1 VFYSPCAKKVVPKKN
16 IQNRK
21 NKTNKTKAR
30 KRKGKQRVTPGAQVI
45 KHTPNLPIP
54 ERIRTR
60 FYCEADYKIPVST
73 ASITSGAVKLNSPW
87 LPFRPGGS
95 SAFSSYTFLGP
106 ATESTLLCTG
116 WSQLTNANLYLF
128 NKVVRATIKI
138 RIGGAN
144 SANNVTLTVVPAF
157 DIASFS
163 SIYTVRAAPLAR
175 QATFSVSKP
184 NTGVGRDGWFTYSFD
199 PYMLNAAT
207 KAEAKGDIS
216 LAGSYNLDPILVNW
230 WHIYIQTND
239 LDVTA
244 TTASLVQ
251 VKVEYDVELYG
262 LTQMSV
268 T

>member
-1 VFYSPCAKKVVPKKN
+1 MRIERKKEHVKRRRTRNGKK
-16 IQNRK
+16 R
-21 NKTNKTKAR
+21 TSR
-30 KRKGKQRVTPGAQVI
+30 DAQVI
-45 KHTPNLPIP
+45 QHTPNLPIP
-54 ERIRTR
+54 ERLRTR
-60 FYCEADYKIPVST
+60 FYCEADYKIAVST

-128 NKVVRATIKI
+128 NKVVRATIKL
-138 RIGGAN
+138 RISGAN

-157 DIASFS
+157 DVASFS
-163 SIYTVRAAPLAR
+163 SIYAVRAAPLAR

-184 NTGVGRDGWFTYSFD
+184 NTGVGRDGWFTYTFN
-199 PYMLNAAT
+199 PYLLNAAT
-207 KAEAKGDIS
+207 RAEAKGDIS

-239 LDVTA
+239 LDVSA
-244 TTASLVQ
+244 TTASLLQ
-251 VKVEYDVELYG
+251 VKVAYDVELYG